1 MVWLAGVIATGQA
14 QAVKTFEP
22 ATSDEMGNSFSLDN
36 NQPQP
41 PTLARKSSHTPQQH
55 RLTAGVCW
63 KKLLHGGWCATISIR
78 SPEYP
83 GLDESEECARWRILH
98 WNQ

>member
-1 MVWLAGVIATGQA
+1 VL
-14 QAVKTFEP
+14 
-22 ATSDEMGNSFSLDN
+22 S
-36 NQPQP
+36 
-41 PTLARKSSHTPQQH
+41 
-55 RLTAGVCW
+55 
-63 KKLLHGGWCATISIR
+63 ISIR